1 MFAWII
7 GLVSS
12 IPLFFTYKILSALG
26 IALITTIGWSL
37 TVNGAFALMASSISG
52 APADV
57 LAILNIMGLPS
68 ALGII
73 SGAIGSGFVV
83 RTVSGSITF
92 GAAS

>member
-7 GLVSS
+7 GLVTS
-12 IPLFFTYKILSALG
+12 IPLFFTYRILSSLG

-37 TVNGAFALMASSISG
+37 TVNGAFSLMASSISG

-73 SGAIGSGFVV
+73 SGAIASAFVV
-83 RTVSGSITF
+83 RTVAGSITF